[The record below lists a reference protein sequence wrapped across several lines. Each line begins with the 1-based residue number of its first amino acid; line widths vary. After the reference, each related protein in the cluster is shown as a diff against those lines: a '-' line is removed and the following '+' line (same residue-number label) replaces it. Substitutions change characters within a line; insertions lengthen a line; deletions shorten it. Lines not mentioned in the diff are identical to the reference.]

1 MQPLGFWD
9 IGRFLTGDD
18 SLRMTTS
25 IPLELMPPGLVA
37 GSAMTIMMS
46 TGIHHDERTGTIYMS
61 M

>member
-1 MQPLGFWD
+1 MPPLGFWE
-9 IGRFLTGDD
+9 IARFLTGDD

-37 GSAMTIMMS
+37 CSAMTIMMS
-46 TGIHHDERTGTIYMS
+46 TGMHHDERTGATYMS